1 MTDTVENKPWYK
13 HPWLWFV
20 IAIPVV
26 SLILSFT
33 MLFTALTHKDSEVEG
48 DWRKNKKAVQE
59 NFHRETYASALS
71 IDAIVTINNQQITVQ
86 ISSPHNLDTEALP
99 KQLNLVFAHPTHE
112 NKDLRLVLNQQ
123 ANGQYQT
130 TIPQALTGRYYLD
143 INTSVWRLKETI
155 EMPLVAPLTVKPLAL
170 DI

>member
-1 MTDTVENKPWYK
+1 MTATVDNKPWYK

-71 IDAIVTINNQQITVQ
+71 IEAIVTINNQQITVQ
-86 ISSPHNLDTEALP
+86 ISSPHQLDTDALP

-123 ANGQYQT
+123 ANGEYQT
-130 TIPQALTGRYYLD
+130 TIPQTLTGRYYLD

>member
-1 MTDTVENKPWYK
+1 MTATVDNKPWYK

-71 IDAIVTINNQQITVQ
+71 IEAIVTINNQQITVQ
-86 ISSPHNLDTEALP
+86 ISSPHQLDTDALP

-123 ANGQYQT
+123 ANGLYQT
-130 TIPQALTGRYYLD
+130 TTPQTLTGRYYLD